1 MGNASGKK
9 LRVLTLAIFFFLQT
23 FTKLIFSNLADIFL
37 TYISLL
43 NVFKIFKAFECNLEI
58 NELGDIFFSQV
69 VKNPKLTA
77 FEKLLSD
84 LNERG
89 VYGKKNEKNL

>member
-43 NVFKIFKAFECNLEI
+43 NVFKTFKAFEYNLEI

-84 LNERG
+84 LNEQG